1 MVCAELGIR
10 APSLMDTLGQ
20 AIDRRPALGADALCE
35 DALAIFVRDGGCRV
49 LAVQGAGGPVGVVS
63 REVFMA
69 RMEAHGAAHRPITE
83 AMEVDFLVGE
93 AGEAPASFITRAMA
107 ERPNALAHGFVVV
120 DGGGYLGVGDL
131 LSLASAL
138 RAPGRE
144 ASLIERICAE
154 VREPIAHALAA
165 AEGLRR
171 MRLPQ
176 GTSAHLDTITDASHS
191 TLALLDVA
199 AELQKAEAGRLPI
212 APEPRRLQDLM
223 DQLEARWR
231 TQAENAGVTLLVSY
245 AGQPDCAANVDHGRI
260 LQIFDALIDHAM
272 AHAGRGVIEA
282 SLQATPGETG
292 VALTGRVRDNSAT
305 YTASYLDQMFR
316 GGVDAAQVGGMGI
329 QLGLLLAERAVAAM
343 AGRMEV
349 RANTGPGA
357 TLSFDFMAEAA
368 DAAGE
373 ATDASQPQG
382 GRPAHILV
390 VDDNATNRMVVEA
403 LCEMFNCS
411 TESVVDGVEAVDA
424 AKAGR
429 FDLILMDIKMPR
441 MDGVTAAR
449 EIRKLA
455 APAGR
460 VPIIALTANA
470 DPDEVAEY
478 LAAGMRSVVEKPIK
492 PERLME
498 ALESAFAED
507 PPHGTAAAA

>member
-1 MVCAELGIR
+1 
-10 APSLMDTLGQ
+10 MDTLGQ
-20 AIDRRPALGADALCE
+20 VIDRRPALGADAPCE
-35 DALAIFVRDGGCRV
+35 DALAIFVRDAGCRV
-49 LAVQGAGGPVGVVS
+49 LAVVRDGTPIGVVA

-69 RMEAHGAAHRPITE
+69 RMEAPGAAHRPITE
-83 AMEVDFLVGE
+83 AMEADVLVCE
-93 AGEAPASFITRAMA
+93 IGEAPAALLARAMA
-107 ERPNALAHGFVVV
+107 ERLSALQHGFVATE
-120 DGGGYLGVGDL
+120 GGVYAGVGDL
-131 LSLASAL
+131 LSLAAEL
-138 RAPGRE
+138 QAPSGD

-171 MRLPQ
+171 LRLPE
-176 GTSAHLDTITDASHS
+176 GASAHLDTITDAGHS

-199 AELQKAEAGRLPI
+199 AELQKAEAGRLSI
-212 APEPRRLQDLM
+212 APEPRRLQELM

-231 TQAENAGVTLLVSY
+231 AQAENAGVTLLVSY
-245 AGQPDCAANVDHGRI
+245 AGQPDCAALVDAGRI
-260 LQIFDALIDHAM
+260 LQIFDALIAHAM
-272 AHAGRGVIEA
+272 AHAARGVIEA
-282 SLQATPGETG
+282 SLQAAPAATG
-292 VALTGRVRDNSAT
+292 VTLTGRVRDNSAI
-305 YTASYLDQMFR
+305 YTASYLGRMFR
-316 GGVDAAQVGGMGI
+316 GGGDAAQVGGIGI
-329 QLGLLLAERAVAAM
+329 QLGLQLAERAVAAM
-343 AGRMEV
+343 TGRMEV
-349 RANTGPGA
+349 KANTGPGA
-357 TLSFDFMAEAA
+357 TLSFEFDAEAA
-368 DAAGE
+368 DSAGE
-373 ATDASQPQG
+373 AAGASQPQG

-411 TESVVDGVEAVDA
+411 TESVVDGVEALDA

-498 ALESAFAED
+498 ALESAFADD